1 MMIEEM
7 QMTEERMYNDKG
19 IKKSTKDKQMN
30 GDCVKPKIYD
40 CRPQT
45 STRKSSKREN

>member
-7 QMTEERMYNDKG
+7 QMIEERMYNNKG
-19 IKKSTKDKQMN
+19 KEEHKDKQMN